1 MNYLHWVKS
10 VQIRSYFWSV
20 FSCIWT
26 EFGLNT
32 DFITCLSL
40 QEETTDVNILTDDA
54 IIQNGAPK
62 LKKLLLIH
70 LTRNAFYIW
79 FSLTM
84 EVNHMKALLSETEN
98 RIKISCFLYHLLWL
112 CAIVYRISIFAQK
125 ILTSA
130 KYWETGN

>member
-1 MNYLHWVKS
+1 M
-10 VQIRSYFWSV
+10 
-20 FSCIWT
+20 
-26 EFGLNT
+26 

-70 LTRNAFYIW
+70 LTRNAFYIC

-112 CAIVYRISIFAQK
+112 CANSV
-125 ILTSA
+125 
-130 KYWETGN
+130 